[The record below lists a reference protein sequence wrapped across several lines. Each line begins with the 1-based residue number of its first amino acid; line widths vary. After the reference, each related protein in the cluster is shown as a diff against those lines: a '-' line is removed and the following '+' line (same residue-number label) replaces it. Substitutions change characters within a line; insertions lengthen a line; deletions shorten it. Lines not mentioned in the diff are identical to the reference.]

1 MKVPSKMTALLCIA
15 LTACATSESP
25 TIASQP
31 LASAEIAEVD
41 LLSSVN
47 AKETS
52 LSGESLERLS
62 EAGTLIRNADSEFI
76 ESPYNA
82 SAAAGG
88 LLTSR
93 GYVLT
98 VVDERFAVNA
108 TTLLNSAEKEIR
120 DAVSFLSDNDEKV
133 AVIEGHTDNTG
144 SYAFNVRQSR
154 GKAIAVRDAL
164 VEAGVDSERLSIR
177 EVGGADPIADNE
189 TVDGRRSNRR
199 VDIVFITQDD

>member
-62 EAGTLIRNADSEFI
+62 EAGTLI
-76 ESPYNA
+76 
-82 SAAAGG
+82 